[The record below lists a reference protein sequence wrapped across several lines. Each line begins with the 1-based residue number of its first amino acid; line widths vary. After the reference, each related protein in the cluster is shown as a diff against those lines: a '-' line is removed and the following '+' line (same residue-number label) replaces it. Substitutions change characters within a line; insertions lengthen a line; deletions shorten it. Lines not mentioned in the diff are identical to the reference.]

1 MSILRSLK
9 RMGILSISKAGNHC
23 KGWLEGQK
31 LHFPTLGAAEEAEA
45 DTWGSLAALA
55 EDQP

>member
-1 MSILRSLK
+1 MTGVVGRV
-9 RMGILSISKAGNHC
+9 AGR
-23 KGWLEGQK
+23 KK